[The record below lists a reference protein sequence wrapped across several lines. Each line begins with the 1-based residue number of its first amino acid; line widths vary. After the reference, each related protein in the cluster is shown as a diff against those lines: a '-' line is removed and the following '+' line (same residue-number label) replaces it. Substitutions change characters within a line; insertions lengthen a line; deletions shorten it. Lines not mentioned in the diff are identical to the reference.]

1 MNLVFFAY
9 LDTKLLRKEASM
21 KRHIP
26 TRFSVN
32 YLRNT
37 FPNFIKTGLAVVATL
52 LLAAMITD
60 KLTGGAVKN
69 ALSDHASFTSGSS
82 LIHEKK
88 LPIYCV
94 KTDKKQIA
102 LTFDGAWGN
111 EDTATLLDI
120 LEKQGIHATF
130 FFTGG
135 WISKYP
141 EDVKTILAKGHEIG
155 NHSENHKQMSTLSKE
170 QCKEEI
176 QIVHDKVKELTGID
190 MTVFRPPFGD
200 YDDTVIEA
208 ANELGYHV
216 IQWDVDSL
224 DWKDYG
230 ADSILHTVT
239 NHKHLGN
246 GSIILMHNGA
256 KYTKDALVQMIQ
268 ELKNQGYEFVTVSE
282 LIYAENY
289 QMDHEGRQYVDGLSC
304 PPQAEASPTPQGIL
318 REYQ

>member
-1 MNLVFFAY
+1 MKTKFKNNLP
-9 LDTKLLRKEASM
+9 R
-21 KRHIP
+21 
-26 TRFSVN
+26 
-32 YLRNT
+32 
-37 FPNFIKTGLAVVATL
+37 FIKTGLAVVATL
-52 LLAAMITD
+52 LLTAIITD
-60 KLTGGAVKN
+60 KVTDGAVNTASESGAVFTN
-69 ALSDHASFTSGSS
+69 ATS
-82 LIHEKK
+82 LFREKQ

-111 EDTATLLDI
+111 EDTSTLLDI
-120 LEKQGIHATF
+120 LDRQGVTATF

-135 WISKYP
+135 WIEKYP
-141 EDVKTILAKGHEIG
+141 EDVKTILAKGHEVG
-155 NHSENHKQMSTLSKE
+155 NHSENHKQMSKLSKE

-176 QIVHDKVKELTGID
+176 QVVHDKVKELTGLD

-230 ADSILHTVT
+230 CESIIHTVT

-256 KYTKDALVQMIQ
+256 KYTKDALEEMIVC
-268 ELKNQGYEFVTVSE
+268 LKEQGYEFVKVSE
-282 LIYAENY
+282 LIYTENY
-289 QMDHEGRQYVDGLSC
+289 QMDHEGRQYVEGLTNPSA
-304 PPQAEASPTPQGIL
+304 QHAAPTPSGVL
-318 REYQ
+318 REY

>member
-1 MNLVFFAY
+1 MKNKFKNNLP
-9 LDTKLLRKEASM
+9 R
-21 KRHIP
+21 
-26 TRFSVN
+26 
-32 YLRNT
+32 
-37 FPNFIKTGLAVVATL
+37 FIKTGLAVVATL
-52 LLAAMITD
+52 LLTAIITD
-60 KLTGGAVKN
+60 KATGGAVNTALESN
-69 ALSDHASFTSGSS
+69 AVFTSVSS
-82 LIHEKK
+82 VFKEKE

-94 KTDKKQIA
+94 KTNKKQIA

-111 EDTATLLDI
+111 EDTSTLLDI
-120 LEKQGIHATF
+120 LERQNVTATF

-141 EDVKTILAKGHEIG
+141 DDVKTILAKGHEIG
-155 NHSENHKQMSTLSKE
+155 NHSENHKQMSKLSKE

-176 QIVHDKVKELTGID
+176 QIVHDKVKELTGIE

-200 YDDTVIEA
+200 YNDTVIRV

-230 ADSILHTVT
+230 CDSILHTVT

-256 KYTKDALVQMIQ
+256 KYTKDALEQMIIN
-268 ELKNQGYEFVTVSE
+268 LKEQGYEFVKVSD
-282 LIYAENY
+282 LIYRENY
-289 QMDHEGRQYVDGLSC
+289 KMDHEGRQFVEGLNC
-304 PPQAEASPTPQGIL
+304 PPQAEVTKAPDGVL
-318 REYQ
+318 REY

>member
-1 MNLVFFAY
+1 
-9 LDTKLLRKEASM
+9 M
-21 KRHIP
+21 KTSLQNALP
-26 TRFSVN
+26 K
-32 YLRNT
+32 
-37 FPNFIKTGLAVVATL
+37 FIKTGLAVIATL
-52 LLAAMITD
+52 LLTAIITD
-60 KLTGGAVKN
+60 KVTDGAVNTALEAN
-69 ALSDHASFTSGSS
+69 AIFTNATS
-82 LIHEKK
+82 LFREKQ

-111 EDTATLLDI
+111 EDTSTLLDI
-120 LEKQGIHATF
+120 LERQNITATF

-135 WISKYP
+135 WISNYP
-141 EDVKTILAKGHEIG
+141 DDVKTILAKGHEVG
-155 NHSENHKQMSTLSKE
+155 NHSENHKQMSKLSRE

-176 QIVHDKVKELTGID
+176 QIVHNKVKELTGLE

-200 YDDTVIEA
+200 YDDTVIQA

-230 ADSILHTVT
+230 CDSIIHTVT

-256 KYTKDALVQMIQ
+256 KYTKDALEEMIIK
-268 ELKNQGYEFVTVSE
+268 LKEQGYEFVKVSD
-282 LIYAENY
+282 LIYKDNY
-289 QMDHEGRQYVDGLSC
+289 KMDHEGRQYVDGLSC
-304 PPQAEASPTPQGIL
+304 PPQAEVTLTPAGEL
-318 REYQ
+318 KEY

>member
-1 MNLVFFAY
+1 
-9 LDTKLLRKEASM
+9 M
-21 KRHIP
+21 KHSCG
-26 TRFSVN
+26 TYFTAT
-32 YLRNT
+32 YFRNT
-37 FPNFIKTGLAVVATL
+37 IPKFIKTGLVVIATL
-52 LLAAMITD
+52 LFTAIITD
-60 KLTGGAVKN
+60 KVTNGAVDATFNDN
-69 ALSDHASFTSGSS
+69 ALFVNATS
-82 LIHEKK
+82 LFREKQ

-120 LEKQGIHATF
+120 LERQGVTATF

-135 WISKYP
+135 WISNFP
-141 EDVKTILAKGHEIG
+141 DDVKTILEKGHEVG
-155 NHSENHKQMSTLSKE
+155 NHSENHKQMSKLSKE

-176 QIVHDKVKELTGID
+176 QIVHDKVKELTGLE

-200 YDDTVIEA
+200 YNDTVIQA

-230 ADSILHTVT
+230 CESIIHTVT

-256 KYTKDALVQMIQ
+256 KYTKDALEKMITK
-268 ELKNQGYEFVTVSE
+268 LKEQGYEFVKVSE
-282 LIYAENY
+282 LIYTENY
-289 QMDHEGRQYVDGLSC
+289 QMDHEGRQYVEGLSC
-304 PPQAEASPTPQGIL
+304 PPQANVTPTPSGIL
-318 REYQ
+318 REY

>member
-1 MNLVFFAY
+1 
-9 LDTKLLRKEASM
+9 M
-21 KRHIP
+21 KNKFR
-26 TRFSVN
+26 TYFTT
-32 YLRNT
+32 NT
-37 FPNFIKTGLAVVATL
+37 FHNVLPKFIKTGLAVVAIML
-52 LLAAMITD
+52 LTAIITD
-60 KLTGGAVKN
+60 KISGGSVRTFFDNSAVP
-69 ALSDHASFTSGSS
+69 ASVSS
-82 LIHEKK
+82 LFREKE

-111 EDTATLLDI
+111 EDTATLLEI
-120 LEKQGIHATF
+120 LERQGIHATF

-141 EDVKTILAKGHEIG
+141 EDVKTIISKGHEIG
-155 NHSENHKQMSTLSKE
+155 NHSENHKQMSTLSKD

-176 QIVHDKVKELTGID
+176 QIVHDKIKELTGID

-200 YDDTVIEA
+200 YDDTVIQA

-230 ADSILHTVT
+230 ADSILRTVT

-256 KYTKDALVQMIQ
+256 KYTKDALEQMIV
-268 ELKNQGYEFVTVSE
+268 ELEEQGYEFVKVSE
-282 LIYAENY
+282 LIYTENY
-289 QMDHEGRQYVDGLSC
+289 KMDHEGRQYVDGLSC
-304 PPQAEASPTPQGIL
+304 PPQAQASPTPQGIL
-318 REYQ
+318 KEY

>member
-1 MNLVFFAY
+1 MKNKIKNNLP
-9 LDTKLLRKEASM
+9 R
-21 KRHIP
+21 
-26 TRFSVN
+26 
-32 YLRNT
+32 
-37 FPNFIKTGLAVVATL
+37 FIKTGLAVIATL
-52 LLAAMITD
+52 LLTAIITD
-60 KLTGGAVKN
+60 KITGGTAN
-69 ALSDHASFTSGSS
+69 TALESDAIFAGSS
-82 LIHEKK
+82 SLLKEKQ

-111 EDTATLLDI
+111 EDTSTLLDI
-120 LEKQGIHATF
+120 LDRQDITATF

-141 EDVKTILAKGHEIG
+141 EDVKNILSKGHEIG
-155 NHSENHKQMSTLSKE
+155 NHSENHKQMSKLSKT

-176 QIVHDKVKELTGID
+176 QIVHDKVKELTGLE

-200 YDDTVIEA
+200 YNDTVIQA

-230 ADSILHTVT
+230 CDSILHTVT

-256 KYTKDALVQMIQ
+256 KYTKDALEKIILC
-268 ELKNQGYEFVTVSE
+268 LKEQGYEFVKVSE
-282 LIYAENY
+282 LIYKENY
-289 QMDHEGRQYVDGLSC
+289 QMDHEGRQYVEGLTC
-304 PPQAEASPTPQGIL
+304 PPQAEVTPVPTGIIK
-318 REYQ
+318 EY

>member
-1 MNLVFFAY
+1 MKN
-9 LDTKLLRKEASM
+9 KLQ
-21 KRHIP
+21 
-26 TRFSVN
+26 N
-32 YLRNT
+32 N
-37 FPNFIKTGLAVVATL
+37 FPKFIKTGLAVVATL
-52 LLAAMITD
+52 LLTAIITD
-60 KLTGGAVKN
+60 KVTGGAVN
-69 ALSDHASFTSGSS
+69 TALETNSVFTSAGSLFS
-82 LIHEKK
+82 ENE

-111 EDTATLLDI
+111 EDTSTLLSI
-120 LEKQGIHATF
+120 LERQNVTATF

-141 EDVKTILAKGHEIG
+141 DDVKTILAKGHEVG
-155 NHSENHKQMSTLSKE
+155 NHSENHKQMSKLSKE

-176 QIVHDKVKELTGID
+176 QIVHDKVKELTGLE

-200 YDDTVIEA
+200 YNDTVIKA

-230 ADSILHTVT
+230 CDSIIHTVT
-239 NHKHLGN
+239 CHKHLGN

-256 KYTKDALVQMIQ
+256 KYTKDALEKMIIN
-268 ELKNQGYEFVTVSE
+268 LKEQGYEFVKVSD
-282 LIYAENY
+282 LIYKENY
-289 QMDHEGRQYVDGLSC
+289 KLDHEGRQYVEGLNC
-304 PPQAEASPTPQGIL
+304 PPQATIPPIPTGTL
-318 REYQ
+318 KEY

>member
-1 MNLVFFAY
+1 MKS
-9 LDTKLLRKEASM
+9 KLKNSLPK
-21 KRHIP
+21 
-26 TRFSVN
+26 
-32 YLRNT
+32 
-37 FPNFIKTGLAVVATL
+37 FIKTGLAVIATL
-52 LLAAMITD
+52 LLTAIITD
-60 KLTGGAVKN
+60 KATGGSFRTAFADN
-69 ALSDHASFTSGSS
+69 ALFVSATS
-82 LIHEKK
+82 LLREKE

-120 LEKQGIHATF
+120 LKRQNVSATF

-141 EDVKTILAKGHEIG
+141 EDVKNILANGHEVG
-155 NHSENHKQMSTLSKE
+155 NHSENHKQMSKLSKE

-176 QIVHDKVKELTGID
+176 QIVHDKVKELTGLT

-200 YDDTVIEA
+200 YNDTVIQA

-230 ADSILHTVT
+230 VDSIIKTVT
-239 NHKHLGN
+239 CHKHLGN
-246 GSIILMHNGA
+246 GTIILMHNGA
-256 KYTKDALVQMIQ
+256 KYTKDALENMIIN
-268 ELKNQGYEFVTVSE
+268 LKEQGYEFVKVSE
-282 LIYAENY
+282 LIYKENY
-289 QMDHEGRQYVDGLSC
+289 KMDHEGRQYVEGLTC
-304 PPQAEASPTPQGIL
+304 PPQADVPPTPAGELKI
-318 REYQ
+318 Y

>member
-1 MNLVFFAY
+1 MK
-9 LDTKLLRKEASM
+9 TKIKNIL
-21 KRHIP
+21 P
-26 TRFSVN
+26 Q
-32 YLRNT
+32 
-37 FPNFIKTGLAVVATL
+37 FIKTGLAVVATL
-52 LLAAMITD
+52 VLTAVITD
-60 KLTGGAVKN
+60 KITGGAVNTALESN
-69 ALSDHASFTSGSS
+69 AIFTSTTS
-82 LIHEKK
+82 IFREKQ

-111 EDTATLLDI
+111 EDTSTLLDI
-120 LEKQGIHATF
+120 LERQNVTATF

-141 EDVKTILAKGHEIG
+141 DDVKTILSKGHEIG

-170 QCKEEI
+170 ECKSEI
-176 QIVHDKVKELTGID
+176 QIVHDKVKELTGLE

-200 YDDTVIEA
+200 YDDIVIEA

-230 ADSILHTVT
+230 CDSIIHTVT

-256 KYTKDALVQMIQ
+256 KYTKDALEEMIIC
-268 ELKNQGYEFVTVSE
+268 LKEQGYEFVKVSE
-282 LIYAENY
+282 LIYTENY
-289 QMDHEGRQYVDGLSC
+289 KMDHEGRQYVDGLTNSSV
-304 PPQAEASPTPQGIL
+304 QHATPTPSGTL
-318 REYQ
+318 KEY

>member
-1 MNLVFFAY
+1 MKN
-9 LDTKLLRKEASM
+9 KLQNSLPK
-21 KRHIP
+21 
-26 TRFSVN
+26 
-32 YLRNT
+32 
-37 FPNFIKTGLAVVATL
+37 FIKTGLAVVATL
-52 LLAAMITD
+52 LLTAIITD
-60 KLTGGAVKN
+60 KVTGGSVR
-69 ALSDHASFTSGSS
+69 ASFNDNVLYVNATS
-82 LIHEKK
+82 LFREKQ

-94 KTDKKQIA
+94 KTDKKQIS

-120 LEKQGIHATF
+120 LERKNVTATF

-141 EDVKTILAKGHEIG
+141 DDVKTILAKGHEVG
-155 NHSENHKQMSTLSKE
+155 NHSENHKQMSKLSKT

-176 QIVHDKVKELTGID
+176 QIVHDKVKELTGLE

-200 YDDTVIEA
+200 YNDTVIQA

-230 ADSILHTVT
+230 CDSIIHTVT

-256 KYTKDALVQMIQ
+256 KYTKDALEKMIVC
-268 ELKNQGYEFVTVSE
+268 LKEQGYEFVKVSE
-282 LIYAENY
+282 LIYTENY
-289 QMDHEGRQYVDGLSC
+289 KMDHEGRQYVEGLSNSSA
-304 PPQAEASPTPQGIL
+304 QHATPTPSGTL
-318 REYQ
+318 KEY

>member
-1 MNLVFFAY
+1 MKSKLKNNLP
-9 LDTKLLRKEASM
+9 
-21 KRHIP
+21 H
-26 TRFSVN
+26 
-32 YLRNT
+32 
-37 FPNFIKTGLAVVATL
+37 FIKTGLAVIATL
-52 LLAAMITD
+52 VLTAIITD
-60 KLTGGAVKN
+60 KVTGGAVNDTLESN
-69 ALSDHASFTSGSS
+69 AILVNATS
-82 LIHEKK
+82 IFREKQ

-111 EDTATLLDI
+111 EDTSTLLSI
-120 LEKQGIHATF
+120 LERQDVTATF

-141 EDVKTILAKGHEIG
+141 EDVKTILSKGHEVG
-155 NHSENHKQMSTLSKE
+155 NHSENHKQMSKLSKE
-170 QCKEEI
+170 QCKEEL
-176 QIVHDKVKELTGID
+176 QIVHDKVKELTGLD

-200 YDDTVIEA
+200 YNDTVIQA

-230 ADSILHTVT
+230 CDSIIHTVT

-256 KYTKDALVQMIQ
+256 KYTKDALEQMIIN
-268 ELKNQGYEFVTVSE
+268 LKEQGYEFVKVSE
-282 LIYAENY
+282 LIYKENY
-289 QMDHEGRQYVDGLSC
+289 KMDHEGRQYVEGLTC
-304 PPQAEASPTPQGIL
+304 PPQAEATPTPGGVL
-318 REYQ
+318 KEY